1 MERGKIIFG
10 RDLATEHFT
19 RRRRAEAAIK
29 MTPFHD
35 NCKTRASFTSV
46 LFSHVYC
53 TMLIL
58 LPVRMPN
65 LISAQFLFKTHQTM
79 TKKNTRNQASN
90 ISKKQKNTDNSV
102 NQRLTVCSHPI
113 LVLVL
118 ILEEQK
124 ITLRQ
129 LILESNH
136 SVRLYFIMSQ
146 IWTLCE
152 FSSSAKQP
160 RHEMKVE
167 MKLKWF

>member
-1 MERGKIIFG
+1 
-10 RDLATEHFT
+10 
-19 RRRRAEAAIK
+19 
-29 MTPFHD
+29 MTPCHD
-35 NCKTRASFTSV
+35 NCKTDASFTRVS
-46 LFSHVYC
+46 FSHVYC
-53 TMLIL
+53 TRLIL

-79 TKKNTRNQASN
+79 TKKYQESSVEYLQKT
-90 ISKKQKNTDNSV
+90 KNTDNSV
-102 NQRLTVCSHPI
+102 NRRLTVCSHPI

-124 ITLRQ
+124 ITFRQ

-152 FSSSAKQP
+152 FSSSSKTGAAWNESRNEIEMVLKITP
-160 RHEMKVE
+160 RFQLDVP
-167 MKLKWF
+167 